1 MCKIIIPSYHKG
13 IKRILRI
20 QIRFFSYRAYRFML
34 MCLLFYGHSLLQI
47 SALLLARQISRNK
60 LDLILCPGNFRD
72 TYFKRKK
79 IFILNVFDARLKI
92 NGKIQGVASDLIYL
106 QRAYPRFKRNVR

>member
-1 MCKIIIPSYHKG
+1 MCKIIIPSYHES

-20 QIRFFSYRAYRFML
+20 QIRFFSNRTYHFML
-34 MCLLFYGHSLLQI
+34 MCLLFYGRSILQI

-60 LDLILCPGNFRD
+60 SDLILCPGNFRD
-72 TYFKRKK
+72 AYFKRKK
-79 IFILNVFDARLKI
+79 IFVLNVFDTRLKI
-92 NGKIQGVASDLIYL
+92 HSEIQCVASDLIDL